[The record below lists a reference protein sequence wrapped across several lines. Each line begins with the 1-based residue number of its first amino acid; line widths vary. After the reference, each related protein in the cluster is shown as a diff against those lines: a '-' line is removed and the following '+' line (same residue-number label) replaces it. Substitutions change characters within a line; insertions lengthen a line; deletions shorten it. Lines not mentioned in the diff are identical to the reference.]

1 MKIRSI
7 EGNNEIL
14 NEMRYNDRT
23 IGQPISVIEGKVSE
37 EKRKMGALNILGLM
51 TSLGH
56 FDSARKSP
64 DDSLLDIVN
73 NMLEN
78 SKNALND
85 REIKL

>member
-1 MKIRSI
+1 MKIRNI
-7 EGNNEIL
+7 IGNNEL
-14 NEMRYNDRT
+14 YNEMRYNDKT
-23 IGQPISVIEGKVSE
+23 IGHPISVMHGKLSE
-37 EKRKMGALNILGLM
+37 DKRKMGALNILGLM